1 MKVNILE
8 LLRECGLSE
17 KLYPGKK
24 SVRKLPQP
32 GEFKSHCVAYDWRD
46 PDIVRIEVK
55 AGLSGQDMKAKDL
68 ARYPVHFQ
76 APTFIDIDV
85 HEMAAADESA
95 GEEEGEGEA
104 QGEAGGGRG
113 GSGDSRGMKKKKLSN
128 LSAFSNVSEGR
139 IPGAGD
145 IVRMV
150 VMGKEIAKEAFGAVL
165 ETLKAQIQHAK
176 IAPTDLLAKAGNF
189 ITKYTPPAFLAPRG
203 DEDKTY
209 KYDREKNADIGI
221 TPRLV

>member
-1 MKVNILE
+1 MKINILE
-8 LLRECGLSE
+8 LLRECGLTE

-24 SVRKLPQP
+24 VVRKMPQP
-32 GEFKSHCVAYDWRD
+32 GEFKSHCVAYDWRN

-76 APTFIDIDV
+76 APTFIDVDV
-85 HEMAAADESA
+85 HEMVAEAAAHSD
-95 GEEEGEGEA
+95 EEEGEAEGSA
-104 QGEAGGGRG
+104 G
-113 GSGDSRGMKKKKLSN
+113 GSGKGGGGKGFRKKLN
-128 LSAFSNVSEGR
+128 LSEFSNVSEGR

-176 IAPTDLLAKAGNF
+176 IGPTDLLAKAGDF
-189 ITKYTPPAFLAPRG
+189 ITKYTPPAFLSPRG
-203 DEDKTY
+203 DEDKVY
-209 KYDREKNADIGI
+209 KYDREKNADIGLA
-221 TPRLV
+221 PRPG